1 MDLLAI
7 IGPIFLV
14 IGAGFVA
21 VRTGYVP
28 APALRPLAEF
38 VIRVAL
44 PALIIASFV
53 RTPLAAIIRPD
64 YVAGYALGSLATFGV
79 AILVARRGF
88 GMALDRAAVL
98 ALGMAASNSG
108 FMGYPVAEGLFG
120 AQVAGL
126 FLAQC
131 MIVENLLLLPLGT
144 SLQGGGSVWSTLR
157 GTLAGMVRNPI
168 VIALAAGLALSAAR
182 VRLPG
187 EVLGALDL
195 LRQISAPLALFVL
208 GGTLAAL
215 PLGGMLRPV
224 AVVTA
229 GKLVLHP
236 ALVFAAMTLVG
247 ADPGLRAAATLFA
260 AMPMLTIFPILAQR
274 AGAQGLA
281 AAALVA
287 ATALSFVTLAF
298 VTGWLGLAG

>member
-1 MDLLAI
+1 MDLLSI
-7 IGPIFLV
+7 NGPIFLV
-14 IGAGFVA
+14 IGAGFLA

-28 APALRPLAEF
+28 AGGLRTLGDV

-44 PALIIASFV
+44 PALILASFV
-53 RTPLAAIIRPD
+53 RSPLAEIIRPD
-64 YVAGYALGSLATFGV
+64 YVAGYALGSLAAF
-79 AILVARRGF
+79 ALALLVSRRGF
-88 GMALDRAAVL
+88 GLPLDRAAVL
-98 ALGMAASNSG
+98 GLGVAASNSG
-108 FMGYPVAEGLFG
+108 FMGYPVAQGIFG
-120 AQVAGL
+120 APAAGL

-131 MIVENLLLLPLGT
+131 MIVENLLILPLGT
-144 SLQGGGSVWSTLR
+144 SLQGGGTAGSILR
-157 GTLAGMVRNPI
+157 ATVAGMVRNPI
-168 VIALAAGLALSAAR
+168 VIALIAGLALSAAR
-182 VRLPG
+182 VPLPG

-215 PLGGMLRPV
+215 PLGGMVGPAL
-224 AVVTA
+224 AVTA

-236 ALVFAAMTLVG
+236 LLVFGAMTLVG

-274 AGAQGLA
+274 TRAEGLA

-287 ATALSFVTLAF
+287 ATALSFVTLGFA
-298 VTGWLGLAG
+298 TRWLGLAG